1 LRRSHLPY
9 ARVLE
14 ECIDI
19 RFGAMFAL
27 FIRHL
32 VCFSLFSKLDRT
44 DHCRRAW
51 QPGNW
56 SSTEIGLNP
65 QSTALVQKQKFRTVN
80 Q

>member
-32 VCFSLFSKLDRT
+32 VCFSLFSKLDRP
-44 DHCRRAW
+44 HRIVVAVLGSR
-51 QPGNW
+51 
-56 SSTEIGLNP
+56 EIGAAP
-65 QSTALVQKQKFRTVN
+65 KSD
-80 Q
+80 